1 MLKCEK
7 YEALI
12 MRYFDH
18 DLSGNKQKK
27 LDQHLDSCSKC
38 RLLFSQLSG
47 IMDTLENT
55 KPAEPE
61 PHLERLV
68 MDRIMSLPAE
78 PDNNEQY
85 SLTTLFYGSAAG
97 IVAVLLWAISLI
109 VQDSGLPDLIQA
121 GKHYLDVFSGFM
133 VDLQIVYQIV
143 AGLFPSEMF
152 SLVLTIQ
159 FIFIASVLMLAF
171 VAMKTAF
178 NGPTGG
184 HPDVF

>member
-12 MRYFDH
+12 MRYFDR
-18 DLSGNKQKK
+18 DLSGNKQKR
-27 LDQHLDSCSKC
+27 LDRHLDSCSKC
-38 RLLFSQLSG
+38 RLLFSQLIR

-55 KPAEPE
+55 KPVEPE

-68 MDRIMSLPAE
+68 MDRIMLLPAE
-78 PDNNEQY
+78 PDNYNQY
-85 SLTTLFYGSAAG
+85 SLSTLFYGSAAG
-97 IVAVLLWAISLI
+97 IAAVLLWVIYLI
-109 VQDSGLPDLIQA
+109 FQDSGLPGLIQT
-121 GKHYLDVFSGFM
+121 GGQYLDVFSGF
-133 VDLQIVYQIV
+133 VADLQIAYQIL
-143 AGLFPSEMF
+143 AGLFPSEVF

-159 FIFIASVLMLAF
+159 FIFITSVLMLAL

-178 NGPTGG
+178 NRPTGG